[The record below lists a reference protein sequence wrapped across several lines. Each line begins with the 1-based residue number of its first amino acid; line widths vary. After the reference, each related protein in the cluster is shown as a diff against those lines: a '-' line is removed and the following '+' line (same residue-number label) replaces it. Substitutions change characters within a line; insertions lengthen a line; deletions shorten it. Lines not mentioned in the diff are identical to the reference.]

1 MEPVIICVSFEQ
13 RRKILASVPKDAV
26 LFALDPVGSF
36 VMEPWR
42 HIVFRPLMTP
52 DAIVTRADDDATPVA
67 AVWSPAD
74 ALPKSSN
81 TRP

>member
-36 VMEPWR
+36 VVEPWR

-52 DAIVTRADDDATPVA
+52 DAIEPTPIRARSRVGDHMEPETTR
-67 AVWSPAD
+67 
-74 ALPKSSN
+74 
-81 TRP
+81 R